1 MPGKFFVGRPSPD
14 ARRKLLQRKLQNH
27 ITEKMYDK
35 LILITT
41 NFTGASLSQLII
53 EIKNYLNLNPNKKIT
68 MEIIIEKAI
77 EVCKSNRIKLGS
89 QYLPRMLVSQ
99 NELQTIF
106 SKTYIEEILVEN
118 AIIQYNYKKSTI

>member
-1 MPGKFFVGRPSPD
+1 
-14 ARRKLLQRKLQNH
+14 
-27 ITEKMYDK
+27 MYDK